1 MVETERRRAVLSA
14 ILNDPKSSPET
25 LLRACE
31 LSERLDSRPD
41 ADPDYLAWKQFAA
54 MSDEA
59 LDAELEGLM
68 RPVLSSP
75 ALLDDPIV
83 RDRINREAGRIA
95 REMNASLF
103 KTNAELRAA
112 LTEAQALRGVPD
124 LAKRRQA
131 ASEAPSASQTAPA
144 ILKSLQNPGGHDDRP
159 LKVVEIPEALRR
171 TAATATKPKQD
182 RVRTSFERKIRGE

>member
-1 MVETERRRAVLSA
+1 METSKRRQILETVAGDERTSTADR
-14 ILNDPKSSPET
+14 
-25 LLRACE
+25 LRALE
-31 LSERLDSRPD
+31 LLDRLDSRPD

-59 LDAELEGLM
+59 LDAELEGLT

-75 ALLDDPIV
+75 ALLDDPV
-83 RDRINREAGRIA
+83 VQGRIDREAGRIA

-112 LTEAQALRGVPD
+112 LAEAQALRGVPD

-131 ASEAPSASQTAPA
+131 ASEPPSASQTAPD
-144 ILKSLQNPGGHDDRP
+144 DDRP
-159 LKVVEIPEALRR
+159 LKVVEIPEGLRR
-171 TAATATKPKQD
+171 TAATATKPKPD